1 MLSKYISRALLACA
15 ICMAGP
21 AGTACAAYPDRPIRM
36 VINSTAGGPLDI
48 LARVLGAG
56 ANPELGQPVIVESKP
71 GASGTIGAESVAREK
86 PDGYTLLLALDTLA
100 TANPEIYKNTHF
112 NANTAL
118 TPIAF
123 LGSFNQVLVVPRSLG
138 VTDLQGFIALSKKK
152 SLNYASAGIGSPGQL
167 SMEAFRLASGVS
179 VHHIPYKGNAPAVN
193 AIVGGQVDTGFLTV
207 AGVLPYVKDG
217 RLVPLAVSGL
227 KRNPLLPGVPTLAES
242 GVRGLGGFDGS
253 FGYLV
258 YAPAGTPAPI
268 VDKWNT
274 LLHRILRMPQ
284 MAEKLKILDI
294 QPAFGSP
301 RDAQEWVDAKA
312 RKWAEVIHA
321 THISVD

>member
-1 MLSKYISRALLACA
+1 MSWRLAVRTLLAFGTCA
-15 ICMAGP
+15 TMA
-21 AGTACAAYPDRPIRM
+21 AAHAAYPDHPVKM
-36 VINSTAGGPLDI
+36 VINSASGGPLDI
-48 LARVLGAG
+48 LARLIGAG
-56 ANPELGQPVIVESKP
+56 ATPELHQPIIVEAKP
-71 GASGTIGAESVAREK
+71 GASGTIGAESVSREK

-100 TANPEIYKNTHF
+100 TVNPSIYKKTPF

-123 LGSFNQVLVVPRSLG
+123 LGSFNQVLVVPKSLG
-138 VTDLQGFIALSKKK
+138 VTDLKGFIALSKKR
-152 SLNYASAGIGSPGQL
+152 SLNYASAGIGSPGHL

-193 AIVGGQVDTGFLTV
+193 AIVGSQVDTGFLTV

-217 RLVPLAVSGL
+217 RLIALAVSGRE
-227 KRNPLLPGVPTLAES
+227 RNALLPDVPTLAES
-242 GVRGLGGFDGS
+242 GVQGLGNFDGS

-258 YAPAGTPAPI
+258 YAPAGTPASVI
-268 VDKWNT
+268 DKWNA
-274 LLHRILRMPQ
+274 LLHKILRMPQ
-284 MAEKLKILDI
+284 MTEKLRILDI

-301 RDAQEWVDAKA
+301 RDAQQWVDAKA
-312 RKWAEVIHA
+312 RKWAEVIRA